1 MKKRRILSLLLCLVM
16 LLSVF
21 TLSACDSDPD
31 AEKVPE
37 NTPTEN
43 DDNNDDNNDDTT
55 PPADPEPQKPLET
68 LQGKTIVWN
77 GDSICYGT
85 SQYGNWATR
94 VAENNNMEDGTWKN
108 YGVGGGTITEELIY
122 QNGNLRH
129 SVCTTLEKMFL
140 EFPDADY
147 VILEGGT
154 NDADLLGKITNG
166 ANSMDFGSYSNDDF
180 SGEYNTYTFC
190 GALES
195 IFYNAKELWP
205 DAKICFIVAQKM
217 GTNAAT
223 SNNRYAYFQAAMEI
237 CEKWEIPYLNL
248 WDDCDLDPTNPEM
261 YDPSKTAEE
270 NEQAGSMY
278 RDGQHLTAKG
288 YDYTTAIIEAW
299 LKTL

>member
-1 MKKRRILSLLLCLVM
+1 MKKRKILSLLLCIVM

-21 TLSACDSDPD
+21 SFVACDTEPEQ
-31 AEKVPE
+31 EKTPADSTTND
-37 NTPTEN
+37 NTGGD
-43 DDNNDDNNDDTT
+43 DDNT

-77 GDSICYGT
+77 GDSICHGT

-94 VAENNNMEDGTWKN
+94 VAENNDMEDGTWKN
-108 YGVGGGTITEELIY
+108 YGVGGGTITEDLIY
-122 QNGNLRH
+122 QSGNLRH
-129 SVCTTLEKMFL
+129 SVCTTLEQMFL
-140 EFPDADY
+140 EFPYADY

-166 ANSMDFGSYSNDDF
+166 AHSSDFGHYDVDDF

-190 GALES
+190 GALET

-217 GTNAAT
+217 GINTAT
-223 SNNRYAYFQAAMEI
+223 SDNRYAYFQAAMQI

-248 WDDCDLDPTNPEM
+248 WGDCDLDPTNPEM
-261 YDPSKTAEE
+261 YDPSKSAEE

-299 LKTL
+299 LKSL

>member
-1 MKKRRILSLLLCLVM
+1 MKKRRVLCLLLCIVM
-16 LLSVF
+16 LLCVF
-21 TLSACDSDPD
+21 SFAACNETPD
-31 AEKVPE
+31 AQEKP
-37 NTPTEN
+37 NTPPA
-43 DDNNDDNNDDTT
+43 DNENNDDTT
-55 PPADPEPQKPLET
+55 PPADPEPPKPLET

-94 VAENNNMEDGTWKN
+94 VAKNNNMEDGTWKN
-108 YGVGGGTITEELIY
+108 YGIGGGTITEDLVY
-122 QNGNLRH
+122 PDGNLRH
-129 SVCTTLEKMFL
+129 SVCTTLEQMFL
-140 EFPDADY
+140 EFPNADY
-147 VILEGGT
+147 VVLEGGT

-166 ANSMDFGSYSNDDF
+166 EHSMDFGSYNVDDF

-190 GALES
+190 GALETV
-195 IFYNAKELWP
+195 FYNAKEFWP

-223 SNNRYAYFQAAMEI
+223 SDNRYAYFQAAMEI
-237 CEKWEIPYLNL
+237 CKKWEIPYLNL
-248 WDDCDLDPTNPEM
+248 WDEEICDLDPTNPEM
-261 YDPSKTAEE
+261 YDPSKNAEE

-299 LKTL
+299 LKSL